1 MVVVRGDLEDKRI
14 EWLEFERS
22 REQEGHIGFG
32 DLESDIP
39 GAGVEPGA

>member
-1 MVVVRGDLEDKRI
+1 VVVSGDLEERSI
-14 EWLEFERS
+14 EWLEFDKS

-32 DLESDIP
+32 DLVSDRP